1 MKAGRPLSEEEKS
14 GDIRRARHRALH
26 ILERSDRT
34 EQELRAKLERN
45 YRAEAVEDAISY
57 VKQYH
62 YLDDRRY
69 AVNYLNSRGRVKS
82 RRQVEQEL
90 LYKKGISKEILEEAR
105 REAEPQDERE
115 QIRRWMEKKQIHP
128 ETADPNELRRFYLF
142 LMRRGFRSED
152 ILSELRV
159 SAS

>member
-90 LYKKGISKEILEEAR
+90 LYKKGISKGILEEAR
-105 REAEPQDERE
+105 TEAEPQDERE

>member
-34 EQELRAKLERN
+34 EQ
-45 YRAEAVEDAISY
+45 EAVEDAISY

-105 REAEPQDERE
+105 TEAELQDERE

>member
-69 AVNYLNSRGRVKS
+69 AVNYLNSR
-82 RRQVEQEL
+82 
-90 LYKKGISKEILEEAR
+90 
-105 REAEPQDERE
+105 
-115 QIRRWMEKKQIHP
+115 
-128 ETADPNELRRFYLF
+128 
-142 LMRRGFRSED
+142 
-152 ILSELRV
+152 
-159 SAS
+159 

>member
-1 MKAGRPLSEEEKS
+1 MKTGRPLSEEEKS

-105 REAEPQDERE
+105 TEAEPQDERE